1 MSTCGNCSVVID
13 QVLNPIR
20 QLLLWGLVPLLIVMQ
35 GTPAFAG
42 PVDWR
47 EVPSTGDGQQ
57 WWDAGSVRRTR
68 DDTLSVL
75 SRYSLR
81 TEDDS
86 PALGTLVVMEIDCG
100 QSLYRDIQKN
110 GLPRFRADWEA
121 PANDDLI
128 SEVIQAVCS
137 SGLA

>member
-1 MSTCGNCSVVID
+1 MID
-13 QVLNPIR
+13 QVLHPIR
-20 QLLLWGLVPLLIVMQ
+20 RLLLWVLLPLLLTLLLTLQ
-35 GTPAFAG
+35 GSPALAG

-68 DDTLSVL
+68 DSTVSVL

-86 PALGTLVVMEIDCG
+86 PALGTLVVMEIDCD
-100 QSLYRDIQKN
+100 QTLYRDIQKN
-110 GLPRFRADWEA
+110 GLPRFRAEWEA

-128 SEVIQAVCS
+128 NEVIQAVCS